1 MTGTDLIH
9 MFEYDEW
16 ATNRLLEAASKLTP
30 QDFKK
35 DLGTSFRSLHGT
47 LAHIYGAQRIW
58 LHRWNGSG
66 PSGMISPEEAPTV
79 EDLKKRWQQLY
90 PELRRY
96 IAALTKE
103 QLLSPFAY
111 QDLRG
116 NRWSEPLYQQIQ
128 HLVFHSMYHRGQV
141 ASLIRQL
148 GQTPPQT
155 GLIAYYRSR

>member
-1 MTGTDLIH
+1 MTGTGLIH
-9 MFEYDEW
+9 IFEYDEW
-16 ATNRLLEAASKLTP
+16 ATNRLLDAASKLTA

-35 DLGTSFRSLHGT
+35 DLGASFHSLHGT

-66 PSGMISPEEAPTV
+66 QPGMISPEEAPTV

-90 PELRRY
+90 
-96 IAALTKE
+96 
-103 QLLSPFAY
+103 
-111 QDLRG
+111 
-116 NRWSEPLYQQIQ
+116 
-128 HLVFHSMYHRGQV
+128 RGQV

-155 GLIAYYRSR
+155 DLIAYYRSR